1 MLITPKMSN
10 ILRDIIFEQNKEL
23 LTRIANDHFE
33 NDEENCGKGPKHH
46 GMIRI
51 ASVRIVLAKLGES
64 FLIQRKEILRPTGDS
79 VVFTPVH
86 INVHNICP
94 IFKGRHSE

>member
-33 NDEENCGKGPKHH
+33 NDEEKEEFVKEFHKKNFAFVNVSKSS
-46 GMIRI
+46 R
-51 ASVRIVLAKLGES
+51 SEEYE
-64 FLIQRKEILRPTGDS
+64 RKIKRAM
-79 VVFTPVH
+79 
-86 INVHNICP
+86 
-94 IFKGRHSE
+94 R